1 MEQRTVARWPLPRP
15 ATEVAGYPRQSGPS
29 AAPGIR
35 AGGLGEDSP
44 RLQSPGPS
52 VAARPRQALDAT
64 PDELPAL
71 LTELGQPAYRGRQLA
86 GWLFGRVARSY
97 DEMSDL
103 PLALRR
109 QLAERLPLAAPQVI
123 DSRRSADGGTEK
135 VLLRLADG
143 AAIETVLMRQPAR
156 DGVRNTICLSTQV
169 GCAIG
174 CPFCATGQAGWV
186 RNLSSG
192 EIIAQVAHWRRVLQA
207 EGATLDNVVY
217 MGMGEPLGNYAATL
231 RSIAVLNH
239 PEGFGLG
246 ARHIT
251 VSTSGLAPQ
260 IERLAQEPYQINL
273 AVSLHAANDAL
284 RDSMVPI
291 NCTYPLDRLLAAV
304 RHYIARTNRRVS
316 FEYVLLAGVNDAP
329 EQAEEL
335 AALLRDL
342 LCHVNLIPLNPE
354 PSGAFSVPRQEAI
367 NRFAAI
373 VRERRLP
380 CTVRV
385 DRGQDIAAACGQLAR
400 QQRGMTRPLLP
411 EAGSP

>member
-1 MEQRTVARWPLPRP
+1 MQRAMVYP
-15 ATEVAGYPRQSGPS
+15 ATEVAGKDQRSPPARTVRSS
-29 AAPGIR
+29 AVSV
-35 AGGLGEDSP
+35 DSLRGQASQLLP
-44 RLQSPGPS
+44 ATS
-52 VAARPRQALDAT
+52 VAGQTVLDVT

-71 LTELGQPAYRGRQLA
+71 LSALGQPAYRGRQLA
-86 GWLFGRVARSY
+86 GWLFARAARSY

-103 PLALRR
+103 PVALRR
-109 QLAERLPLAAPQVI
+109 QLAACLPLALPDVV
-123 DSRRSADGGTEK
+123 DRRRSSDGGTEK

-174 CPFCATGQAGWV
+174 CPFCATGQAGWI

-192 EIIAQVAHWRRVLQA
+192 EIIAQVAHWQRVLQA
-207 EGATLDNVVY
+207 AGATLDNVVY

-239 PEGFGLG
+239 ADGFGIG

-273 AVSLHAANDAL
+273 AVSLHAANDTL
-284 RDSMVPI
+284 RDRMVPI
-291 NCTYPLDRLLAAV
+291 NRTYPLARLLEAV
-304 RHYIARTNRRVS
+304 RRNIAQTNRRVS
-316 FEYVLLAGVNDAP
+316 FEYVLLAGVNDRP
-329 EQAEEL
+329 EQAEAL
-335 AALLRDL
+335 ATLLDGL

-354 PSGAFSVPRQEAI
+354 PSGQFSVPRQEAI
-367 NRFAAI
+367 ARFAAL
-373 VRERRLP
+373 VRARHIP

-400 QQRGMTRPLLP
+400 QERGTKPVLA
-411 EAGSP
+411 EAGLSWPR